1 MLATAGVSAG
11 IAPVMVLPDGSV
23 LVRPSGSQVGA
34 ALGLVATAP
43 AETFDV
49 AIVGAGPA
57 GLAAAVYASSEGLK
71 TAVVES
77 EAIGGQAGTSSL
89 IRNYLGFPRG
99 ISGSELAQRAYE
111 QAWLFGA
118 RFVYGVAATRLR
130 RDGQLRELELSDGSR
145 LRSRAVVLATGVS
158 YRLIDNPE
166 LDRFHGA
173 GVFYG
178 AATSQAS
185 VITGQDVVVVGGGN
199 SAGQAASFLA
209 AHARRVTVLVRGGS
223 LAESMSDYLIR
234 TLQHASNIDIRYH
247 SPASRIA
254 ASAEVVGASGERR
267 LQGLTF
273 LDTSTSSRGYLLGAD
288 HHEHRPLTDWLSE
301 EIRRDPC
308 GYVMTGDDTSDNA
321 GSGTGHS
328 RFETSIPGVYADPHP
343 ARCPAPT
350 SSPRPAGSRWAAA

>member
-71 TAVVES
+71 SAVVES

-254 ASAEVVGASGERR
+254 ASAEVVGASGDDDRR
-267 LQGLTF
+267 RHQ
-273 LDTSTSSRGYLLGAD
+273 
-288 HHEHRPLTDWLSE
+288 
-301 EIRRDPC
+301 
-308 GYVMTGDDTSDNA
+308 
-321 GSGTGHS
+321 
-328 RFETSIPGVYADPHP
+328 
-343 ARCPAPT
+343 
-350 SSPRPAGSRWAAA
+350 

>member
-1 MLATAGVSAG
+1 MLASAGVSTD
-11 IAPVMVLPDGSV
+11 IMPVMVLPDGSV

-145 LRSRAVVLATGVS
+145 LRSRAVVLATGMS
-158 YRLIDNPE
+158 YHLIHIPNW
-166 LDRFHGA
+166 
-173 GVFYG
+173 
-178 AATSQAS
+178 
-185 VITGQDVVVVGGGN
+185 TG
-199 SAGQAASFLA
+199 
-209 AHARRVTVLVRGGS
+209 
-223 LAESMSDYLIR
+223 SMGR
-234 TLQHASNIDIRYH
+234 
-247 SPASRIA
+247 
-254 ASAEVVGASGERR
+254 EC
-267 LQGLTF
+267 
-273 LDTSTSSRGYLLGAD
+273 STA
-288 HHEHRPLTDWLSE
+288 RPL
-301 EIRRDPC
+301 
-308 GYVMTGDDTSDNA
+308 
-321 GSGTGHS
+321 
-328 RFETSIPGVYADPHP
+328 
-343 ARCPAPT
+343 
-350 SSPRPAGSRWAAA
+350 PRHR